1 MVTINLT
8 VTDKSAPKAPVN
20 LKAFALQRRLVLGQ
34 LLEGLAG
41 QWPPAQD
48 GSVTETRWRKMW
60 RKRGKTR
67 GKYMVKMKYI
77 YIWNMNI
84 WNIYM
89 KYIWNNINAKK
100 KRVTSFN
107 KMEDQLDGNVNG
119 EWGEKRRLKQWS
131 WWLILPKLEIQLV
144 RATAGQITILLG
156 MERNFYHIGRGS
168 TNVNAVPPNSLL
180 FETYLIILVN
190 PAMFYLNP
198 SKCVHDSPMIHEI

>member
-77 YIWNMNI
+77 YIYMKYE
-84 WNIYM
+84 YM
-89 KYIWNNINAKK
+89 KYIY
-100 KRVTSFN
+100 
-107 KMEDQLDGNVNG
+107 
-119 EWGEKRRLKQWS
+119 
-131 WWLILPKLEIQLV
+131 EIY
-144 RATAGQITILLG
+144 
-156 MERNFYHIGRGS
+156 M
-168 TNVNAVPPNSLL
+168 
-180 FETYLIILVN
+180 
-190 PAMFYLNP
+190 
-198 SKCVHDSPMIHEI
+198 K